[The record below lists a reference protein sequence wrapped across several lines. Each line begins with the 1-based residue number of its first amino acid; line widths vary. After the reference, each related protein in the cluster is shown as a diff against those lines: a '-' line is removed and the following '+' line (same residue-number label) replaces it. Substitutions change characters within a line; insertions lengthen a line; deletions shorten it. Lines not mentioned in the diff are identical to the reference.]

1 MMVWDAPSA
10 RKVDASPS
18 RPLFPL
24 GGLMEQSNASHQTHL
39 TASPAPLNLKMDM
52 EPPTTDDD
60 DQWVYDW
67 EEELFD

>member
-1 MMVWDAPSA
+1 
-10 RKVDASPS
+10 
-18 RPLFPL
+18 
-24 GGLMEQSNASHQTHL
+24 MEQSNASHQTHL